1 MKRNIKMFGQFLD
14 KILSMRGFDGGFKN
28 SGNLEND
35 IILNRDKL
43 K

>member
-1 MKRNIKMFGQFLD
+1 MKSIKMLGQFLD
-14 KILSMRGFDGGFKN
+14 KILSMIGFDGGFKN
-28 SGNLEND
+28 SRNLEND